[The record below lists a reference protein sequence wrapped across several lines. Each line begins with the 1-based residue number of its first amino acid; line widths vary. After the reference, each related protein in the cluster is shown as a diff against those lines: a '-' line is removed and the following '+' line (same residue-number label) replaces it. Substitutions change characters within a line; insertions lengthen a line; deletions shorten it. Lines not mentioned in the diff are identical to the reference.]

1 VQNRSRVSIE
11 EKYKWNLADIYPS
24 DSVWQTAKDKVASEI
39 PTLAQ
44 YHGRLMSSAGTLSDA
59 LDRMFAISKELS
71 RLSTYAG
78 LLADQDTRDG
88 RHQSMRQEMSELRS
102 SFSTQVAYVAP
113 EILSGDRAALRRFL
127 DSEPRLTNYRFY
139 IEEILRGATHTLS
152 EKEEKIL
159 ASSGQLARGPGN
171 AFAIL
176 SNADFPYPTV
186 TLSDGT
192 SAKLDQST
200 YSDLRALPNR
210 TDREKVMSVFLNSL
224 GSFSGT
230 FGALING
237 EVQKELFYSKARN
250 YPSSLEMALDGP
262 NIPVS
267 VYQHLIDGVNKNLP
281 AFHRYLKLRQRMLG
295 VDKLHYYDLYAPL
308 VPSLKMEYTPE
319 EAQKHVLA
327 ALAPLGPNY
336 LSVLEKAFSE
346 RWIDLMPSEGKRSG
360 GYSNGGAYD
369 VHPYVLMNYSGK
381 YIDLSTLA
389 HEMGHT
395 LHSYYSNKNQPY
407 PLSGYEIFV
416 AEVAST
422 LNESLLND
430 YMLKNI
436 QGPEAR
442 LSLLGNYLEGIKG
455 TVFRQVQFAEFEMR
469 LHEMAQKGQPIV
481 GEAVARLFL
490 EITRKYYG
498 HDQGVCIVDDYV
510 AHEWS
515 FIPHFYSDFYVYQY
529 ATSFTASEALAAK
542 VKTGDPAAI
551 NRFLTFLGSGGS
563 KYPVDL
569 LKDAGVDMTTDEPL
583 NLTIQSMNRTMD
595 EMERLLAAR

>member
-1 VQNRSRVSIE
+1 VQNRSRASIE
-11 EKYKWNLADIYPS
+11 DKYKWNLADIYPS
-24 DSVWQTAKDKVASEI
+24 DAAWQSAKDKAAGEI
-39 PTLAQ
+39 PAMGQ
-44 YHGRLMSSAGTLSDA
+44 FQGRLLSSAATLSDA
-59 LDRMFAISKELS
+59 MDRMFSISKDLG
-71 RLSTYAG
+71 RLSTYAN

-88 RHQSMRQEMSELRS
+88 RHQSMRQEMSQLRS
-102 SFSTQVAYVAP
+102 AFSTQVAYVAP
-113 EILSGDRAALRRFL
+113 EILGGDRASLRRFL
-127 DSEPRLTNYRFY
+127 DSEPRLANYRFY
-139 IEEILRGATHTLS
+139 LEEVIRGAAHTLS

-171 AFAIL
+171 AYSIL

-186 TLSDGT
+186 TLSDGK
-192 SAKLDQST
+192 SIKLDQSA

-210 TDREKVMSVFLNSL
+210 ADRETVMSAFLKSL
-224 GSFSGT
+224 GSFNGT

-237 EVQKELFYSKARN
+237 EVQKELFYSTARN

-267 VYQHLIDGVNKNLP
+267 VYHHLIDGVNRNLP

-295 VDKLHYYDLYAPL
+295 VDTLHYYDLYAPL
-308 VPSLKMEYTPE
+308 VPSLKMEYKPE
-319 EAQKHVLA
+319 EAQKHILS
-327 ALAPLGPNY
+327 ALAPLGASY
-336 LSVLEKAFSE
+336 LSVIEKAFSE
-346 RWIDLMPSEGKRSG
+346 NWIDLLPSEGKRAG
-360 GYSNGGAYD
+360 GYMSGAAYD
-369 VHPYVLMNYSGK
+369 VHPYILMNYNGK

-389 HEMGHT
+389 HELGHAM
-395 LHSYYSNKNQPY
+395 HSYYSNKTQPY

-436 QGPEAR
+436 QSSEAR

-455 TVFRQVQFAEFEMR
+455 TVFRQVQFAEFEMK

-481 GEAVARLFL
+481 GEAVDKLFL
-490 EITRKYYG
+490 EITRRYYG

-529 ATSFTASEALAAK
+529 ATSFTASEALAVK
-542 VKTGDPAAI
+542 VKSGDPEATK
-551 NRFLTFLGSGGS
+551 RFLTFLSSGGS

-569 LKDAGVDMTTDEPL
+569 LKEAGVDMTTDEPL
-583 NLTIQSMNRTMD
+583 NLTIESMNRTMD
-595 EMERLLAAR
+595 EMERLLAAH

>member
-1 VQNRSRVSIE
+1 VQNRSRASIE
-11 EKYKWNLADIYPS
+11 DKYKWNLADIYPS
-24 DSVWQTAKDKVASEI
+24 DAAWQSAKDKAASEI
-39 PTLAQ
+39 PAMGQ
-44 YHGRLMSSAGTLSDA
+44 FQGRLLSSAATLSDA
-59 LDRMFAISKELS
+59 MDRMFSISKDLG
-71 RLSTYAG
+71 RLSTYAN

-88 RHQSMRQEMSELRS
+88 RHQSMRQEMSQLRS
-102 SFSTQVAYVAP
+102 AFSTQVAYVAP
-113 EILSGDRAALRRFL
+113 EILGGDRASLRRFL
-127 DSEPRLTNYRFY
+127 DSEPRLANYRFY
-139 IEEILRGATHTLS
+139 LEEVIRGAAHTLS

-171 AFAIL
+171 AYSIL

-186 TLSDGT
+186 TLSDGK
-192 SAKLDQST
+192 SIKLDQSA

-210 TDREKVMSVFLNSL
+210 ADRETVMSAFLKSL
-224 GSFSGT
+224 GSFNGT

-237 EVQKELFYSKARN
+237 EVQKELFYSTARN

-267 VYQHLIDGVNKNLP
+267 VYHHLIDGVNRNLP

-295 VDKLHYYDLYAPL
+295 VDTLHYYDLYAPL
-308 VPSLKMEYTPE
+308 VPSLKMEYKPE
-319 EAQKHVLA
+319 EAQKHILS
-327 ALAPLGPNY
+327 ALAPLGASY
-336 LSVLEKAFSE
+336 LSVIEKAFSDN
-346 RWIDLMPSEGKRSG
+346 WIDLLPSEGKRAG
-360 GYSNGGAYD
+360 GYMSGAAYD
-369 VHPYVLMNYSGK
+369 VHPYILMNYNGK

-389 HEMGHT
+389 HELGHAM
-395 LHSYYSNKNQPY
+395 HSYYSNRTQPY

-436 QGPEAR
+436 QSSEAR

-455 TVFRQVQFAEFEMR
+455 TVFRQVQFAEFEMK

-481 GEAVARLFL
+481 GEAVDKLFL
-490 EITRKYYG
+490 QITRRYYG
-498 HDQGVCIVDDYV
+498 HDRGVCIVDDYV

-529 ATSFTASEALAAK
+529 ATSFTASEALAVK
-542 VKTGDPAAI
+542 VKSGDPEATK
-551 NRFLTFLGSGGS
+551 RFLTFLSSGGS

-569 LKDAGVDMTTDEPL
+569 LKEAGVDMTTDEPL

-595 EMERLLAAR
+595 EMERLLAAH